1 MGGQGRVVRADSV
14 RVARFENLAAIVYE
28 PLQRYLG
35 RRAEPGDA
43 ADVLSET
50 LWALW
55 RRLESVP
62 ADDPLPWCYGVA
74 RRCLANHRRGGRRR
88 RRLGERLQA
97 VDRSVDPAI
106 GDPQLDVERRDPD
119 LARAI
124 ESLTRAE
131 QDIVHLWAWERLEP
145 REIAVVLDLTP
156 NAVSVA
162 LARAKRKLAQA
173 LDPDGSRRKDSAR
186 SGQELDGST
195 VEHGEEQR

>member
-1 MGGQGRVVRADSV
+1 MGGQRRVVSADSV
-14 RVARFENLAAIVYE
+14 RVARFETVAAAVYE

-35 RRAEPGDA
+35 RRAAPADA

-50 LWALW
+50 LSTLW

-88 RRLGERLQA
+88 RQLDARLQV
-97 VDRSVDPAI
+97 VDRTAPRGD
-106 GDPQLDVERRDPD
+106 GDPQRAVEASDPD

-124 ESLTRAE
+124 DRLSQSER
-131 QDIVHLWAWERLEP
+131 DIVHLWAWERLEP
-145 REIAVVLDLTP
+145 REIAVVLDVTP

-162 LARAKRKLAQA
+162 LARAKRKLAEL
-173 LDPDGSRRKDSAR
+173 LDPDGVRRKDPVP
-186 SGQELDGST
+186 SGQEMDGAAS
-195 VEHGEEQR
+195 EHEEERR